1 VPPGCFTVASR
12 LTEAVAV
19 DSHLLKLI
27 QDGDCMSVDWSSGYY
42 WSVALFA
49 ATIAQAL
56 MIHHNW
62 GLGVRNGTH
71 IRMALMGAC
80 FQKMQRLSPRARL
93 KYSVGELTNI
103 VSVDAARVADSYLCA
118 CVHWFGWSAIV
129 VMLVSLFELFQLIG
143 WSSILGATML
153 AVVGPLSKRV
163 TKRIKAA
170 SSEVQTCRDARAKL
184 VAALLPAVKPIKFL
198 RWEAWA
204 TQQMMELRAREL
216 EAQRRR
222 QILNMI
228 NWFW

>member
-1 VPPGCFTVASR
+1 
-12 LTEAVAV
+12 
-19 DSHLLKLI
+19 
-27 QDGDCMSVDWSSGYY
+27 MSVDWSSGYY

-170 SSEVQTCRDARAKL
+170 SSEVQTCRDVSRHDIAAIW
-184 VAALLPAVKPIKFL
+184 VAFFS
-198 RWEAWA
+198 
-204 TQQMMELRAREL
+204 
-216 EAQRRR
+216 RR
-222 QILNMI
+222 QRYRR
-228 NWFW
+228 